1 MGIRFGPKS
10 NPKILVPVNHYKG
23 NPVNLRC
30 ITPSTLHSKFPS
42 TSLLHIHQCFQF
54 FSLKATKRSSAGSAK
69 LVQNF
74 IEMVMQ
80 GEATFPPHSLIF
92 VFSKSYNDRF
102 HGCAHQA
109 SMVRLEKNLMALM
122 DLPHWL
128 IPSLASAKYQ
138 PLCAFTRIFVAKQC
152 LKDST
157 FIYCC
162 IIGEA
167 INFEIG
173 RCFFQRSW
181 LGTRKDFCKMG

>member
-1 MGIRFGPKS
+1 MGSSRKTIWSKIQS
-10 NPKILVPVNHYKG
+10 KILGPCEPLSRK
-23 NPVNLRC
+23 PC
-30 ITPSTLHSKFPS
+30 QSSLHHTVHFA
-42 TSLLHIHQCFQF
+42 H
-54 FSLKATKRSSAGSAK
+54 
-69 LVQNF
+69 
-74 IEMVMQ
+74 
-80 GEATFPPHSLIF
+80 
-92 VFSKSYNDRF
+92 RF
-102 HGCAHQA
+102 HGCVHQA

-122 DLPHWL
+122 ALPHWL

>member
-1 MGIRFGPKS
+1 MLWG
-10 NPKILVPVNHYKG
+10 YD
-23 NPVNLRC
+23 
-30 ITPSTLHSKFPS
+30 
-42 TSLLHIHQCFQF
+42 
-54 FSLKATKRSSAGSAK
+54 
-69 LVQNF
+69 LVQNP
-74 IEMVMQ
+74 IQ
-80 GEATFPPHSLIF
+80 KSWSLWTTIKETLSIF
-92 VFSKSYNDRF
+92 VASHRPLCTASFRAPVFFTFTSAASFSPWRRRSGPQPEALSWSRTLLKWSCKGRQPSHHTVWFLFFPNQIMIDF
-102 HGCAHQA
+102 MVVC
-109 SMVRLEKNLMALM
+109 MVRLENNLMALM